1 MHKEPIYFQKLALEL
16 FQLRILSFHFQRP
29 GLHTR
34 KEPRKRE
41 KERERANKMDR
52 EKERDREREKERG
65 SSERSAIIPQRFPRV
80 RTRRAR
86 RVSRRTVYRV
96 CCLMVEG
103 NVIQRRAMDG
113 HYCTAYP
120 GRAERSQPPGYGLV
134 LSLRTGLVP
143 RSMQRVTQPCEQRQL
158 S

>member
-34 KEPRKRE
+34 KEPRK
-41 KERERANKMDR
+41 KERK
-52 EKERDREREKERG
+52 RD